1 MKPRRLLSLALPL
14 LALALPPAQAAPP
27 SSAEIL
33 AQSNASDWR
42 RPDPDNL
49 LLMQLPGGA
58 VLIELAP
65 AFAPQHVAN
74 IKKLARERYYD
85 GLAVVRVQDNYVAQ
99 WGDPNAEAEDPALR
113 QPMIEG
119 KPRLPGEF
127 SRPIAGLDL
136 SPLPDGD
143 VYAPGVGYYQGFPVA
158 SSRKLGRAWL
168 AHCYGMVGAGRGDT
182 ADSGSGA
189 ELYAVIGHSPRHLDR
204 NVTLVGRVLQG
215 MEHLA
220 SLPRGHGPLGFYLP
234 EETPT
239 PIRSLQRVGEL
250 PPEQRP
256 AVEVLRTDTATW
268 KAYVE
273 ARRNRREDWF
283 LEPTGGI
290 ELCNVPAPVRAVA
303 P

>member
-113 QPMIEG
+113 RPMIEG

-204 NVTLVGRVLQG
+204 NVTLCL
-215 MEHLA
+215 LYT
-220 SLPRGHGPLGFYLP
+220 SPSPR
-234 EETPT
+234 
-239 PIRSLQRVGEL
+239 
-250 PPEQRP
+250 
-256 AVEVLRTDTATW
+256 D
-268 KAYVE
+268 
-273 ARRNRREDWF
+273 
-283 LEPTGGI
+283 
-290 ELCNVPAPVRAVA
+290 
-303 P
+303 

>member
-1 MKPRRLLSLALPL
+1 MNPRRLLSLALPL
-14 LALALPPAQAAPP
+14 LALALPQAQAAPP

-33 AQSNASDWR
+33 AQSSASDWR

-113 QPMIEG
+113 RPMIEG
-119 KPRLPGEF
+119 KPQLPGEF

-143 VYAPGVGYYQGFPVA
+143 VYAPSVGYYQGFPVA

-204 NVTLVGRVLQG
+204 NVTLVGRILRG

-283 LEPTGGI
+283 LEPTGRI
-290 ELCNVPAPVRAVA
+290 ELCNVPPPVRAVA

>member
-1 MKPRRLLSLALPL
+1 MTPRRLLSLALPL
-14 LALALPPAQAAPP
+14 LALALPQAQAAAP

-33 AQSNASDWR
+33 AQSSASDWR

-49 LLMQLPGGA
+49 LLMQLPGGP

-65 AFAPQHVAN
+65 AFAPRHVAN
-74 IKKLARERYYD
+74 IQKLARERYYD

-99 WGDPNAEAEDPALR
+99 WGDPNAEAENPALR
-113 QPMIEG
+113 RPMIEG
-119 KPRLPGEF
+119 QPQLPGEF
-127 SRPIAGLDL
+127 SRPIAGLEL

-189 ELYAVIGHSPRHLDR
+189 ELYAVIGHAPRHLDR

-215 MEHLA
+215 MENLS

-234 EETPT
+234 EEATT
-239 PIRSLQRVGEL
+239 PIRSLQKVGEL

-256 AVEVLRTDTATW
+256 KVEVLRTDTATW

-273 ARRNRREDWF
+273 ARRTRREDWF
-283 LEPTGGI
+283 LEPTGRI
-290 ELCNVPAPVRAVA
+290 ELCNVPAPVRVVA

>member
-1 MKPRRLLSLALPL
+1 MNFRRLLSLALPL
-14 LALALPPAQAAPP
+14 LALAAARASAAPL

-33 AQSNASDWR
+33 AQSSASDWR
-42 RPDPDNL
+42 APDPDNL
-49 LLMQLPGGA
+49 LLMRLPGGP

-74 IKKLARERYYD
+74 IKKLAHERYFD
-85 GLAVVRVQDNYVAQ
+85 GLAVLRVQDNYVAQ
-99 WGDPNAEAEDPALR
+99 WGDPNAEAEDPAKR
-113 QPMIEG
+113 RPMIEG
-119 KPRLPGEF
+119 KPQLPGEF

-143 VYAPGVGYYQGFPVA
+143 VYAPGVGHYQGFPVA

-234 EETPT
+234 DEAPT
-239 PIRSLQRVGEL
+239 PIRSLQKVSEL
-250 PPEQRP
+250 PAEERP
-256 AVEVLRTDTATW
+256 ALEVLRTDTATW

-273 ARRNRREDWF
+273 ARRTRREDWF
-283 LEPTGGI
+283 LEPTGRI
-290 ELCNVPAPVRAVA
+290 ELCNVPAPVRTAA
-303 P
+303 R

>member
-1 MKPRRLLSLALPL
+1 MTPRRLLSLALPL
-14 LALALPPAQAAPP
+14 LALALPQAQAQAA

-33 AQSNASDWR
+33 AQSSASDWR

-49 LLMQLPGGA
+49 LLMQLPGGP

-65 AFAPQHVAN
+65 AFAPRHVAN
-74 IKKLARERYYD
+74 IQKLARERYYD

-99 WGDPNAEAEDPALR
+99 WGDPQAEDATLR
-113 QPMIEG
+113 RPMIEG
-119 KPRLPGEF
+119 QPQLPGEF
-127 SRPIAGLDL
+127 SRPIAGLEL

-189 ELYAVIGHSPRHLDR
+189 ELYAVIGHAPRHLDR

-215 MEHLA
+215 MENLS

-234 EETPT
+234 EEANT
-239 PIRSLQRVGEL
+239 PIRSLQKVGEL

-256 AVEVLRTDTATW
+256 KVEVLRTDTATW

-273 ARRNRREDWF
+273 ARRTRREDWF
-283 LEPTGGI
+283 LEPTGRI
-290 ELCNVPAPVRAVA
+290 ELCNVPAPVRVVA

>member
-113 QPMIEG
+113 RPMIEG

-158 SSRKLGRAWL
+158 SSRKLGRALL

-204 NVTLVGRVLQG
+204 NVTLVGRVLHG

-283 LEPTGGI
+283 LEPTGRI